1 LVQINDSK
9 NVRRKSPARA
19 NRQIHLGGATLDHR
33 AHICAFFNS
42 RDEEY
47 RVLLPFL
54 EEGLKSKE
62 KNVHTV
68 DPRLRDDHHQRLAL
82 AGVDVEAANESG
94 QFELRDWSDTHLAG
108 GHFDQHRTLALFRQI
123 IDKSTLDGF
132 PLTRFVTN
140 MEWALEANLDT
151 NALLEYEATT
161 NNAWLRQDGPI
172 NPVICTYDLNRFTA
186 NIIVDVMRAHPM
198 VIIGG
203 VLRENPFFVPPEEFL
218 EELHARR
225 ARIVELQRKYA
236 QLTPREREVLPFVV
250 AGRPSKQTADELG
263 TSEIT
268 IRVHRR
274 QIMRKMKA
282 HSLAELIRMT
292 DMLESNP
299 EVRYQ
304 NSARSFAPKS

>member
-1 LVQINDSK
+1 M
-9 NVRRKSPARA
+9 
-19 NRQIHLGGATLDHR
+19 
-33 AHICAFFNS
+33 
-42 RDEEY
+42 
-47 RVLLPFL
+47 LPFF
-54 EEGLKSKE
+54 EEGLKAQE

-68 DPRLRDDHHQRLAL
+68 DPRLRDDHHQRLTL
-82 AGVDVEAANESG
+82 AGVDVEAVSESG

-108 GHFDQHRTLALFRQI
+108 GHFDQHRTLALFRRI
-123 IDKSTLDGF
+123 MDKSTLDGF

-161 NNAWLRQDGPI
+161 NNAWLGQDGPI

-198 VIIGG
+198 IIIGG

-225 ARIVELQRKYA
+225 ARIVELKRKYA

-250 AGRPSKQTADELG
+250 AGWLSKQTADELG

-274 QIMRKMKA
+274 QIMRKMRA

>member
-1 LVQINDSK
+1 MVQISGSEK
-9 NVRRKSPARA
+9 LRRKLPARA
-19 NRQIHLGGATLDHR
+19 NRQIHLGGSTLDHR

-47 RVLLPFL
+47 RVLVPFL
-54 EEGLKSKE
+54 EEGLKSQE

-68 DPRLRDDHHQRLAL
+68 DPKLRDDHYQRLTS
-82 AGVDVEAANESG
+82 AGVDVKAVSESG

-123 IDKSTLDGF
+123 IDKSRVDGF

-151 NALLEYEATT
+151 NALLEYEATA
-161 NNAWLRQDGPI
+161 NNAWLRPEGPI

-203 VLRENPFFVPPEEFL
+203 VLRENPFFVPPEELL

-225 ARIVELQRKYA
+225 ARIAELEERFA
-236 QLTPREREVLPFVV
+236 RLTPREREVLPFVV
-250 AGRPSKQTADELG
+250 AGRPNKQTADELG

-274 QIMRKMKA
+274 QLMRKMEA
-282 HSLAELIRMT
+282 HSLADLIRMA
-292 DMLESNP
+292 DALEIAP
-299 EVRYQ
+299 AAE
-304 NSARSFAPKS
+304 SFGDKANELRNA

>member
-1 LVQINDSK
+1 
-9 NVRRKSPARA
+9 
-19 NRQIHLGGATLDHR
+19 
-33 AHICAFFNS
+33 
-42 RDEEY
+42 
-47 RVLLPFL
+47 LLPFL
-54 EEGLKSKE
+54 EEGLNSRE

-68 DPRLRDDHHQRLAL
+68 DPRLRDDHHQRLTL
-82 AGVDVEAANESG
+82 AGVDVEAVSRSG
-94 QFELRDWSDTHLAG
+94 QFQMRDWSDTHLAG
-108 GHFDQHRTLALFRQI
+108 GHFDQHRTLALFKQI
-123 IDKSTLDGF
+123 VDKSTSDGF

-151 NALLEYEATT
+151 NALLEYEAMA
-161 NNAWLRQDGPI
+161 NNAWLRPDGPI
-172 NPVICTYDLNRFTA
+172 NPVICTYDLNRFTG

-198 VIIGG
+198 IIIGG

-218 EELHARR
+218 EELHSRR
-225 ARIVELQRKYA
+225 AKIMELQQKYA

-292 DMLESNP
+292 DALEIA
-299 EVRYQ
+299 
-304 NSARSFAPKS
+304 SAGENVAAKTSKLRRAKA

>member
-1 LVQINDSK
+1 LVQINDSE
-9 NVRRKSPARA
+9 NLRRKSPTRV
-19 NRQIHLGGATLDHR
+19 NRRIHLGGSTLDHR

-62 KNVHTV
+62 KNVYTV
-68 DPRLRDDHHQRLAL
+68 DPRLRDDHHQRLTL
-82 AGVDVEAANESG
+82 AGVDVEAVFESG

-108 GHFDQHRTLALFRQI
+108 GNFDQHRTLAIFRQI
-123 IDKSTLDGF
+123 ADKSTQDGF

-151 NALLEYEATT
+151 NALLEYEAMA
-161 NNAWLRQDGPI
+161 NNVWLRQDGPV

-186 NIIVDVMRAHPM
+186 SIIVDVMRAHPM

-203 VLRENPFFVPPEEFL
+203 VLRENPYFVPPEKFL
-218 EELHARR
+218 EELRTKR
-225 ARIVELQRKYA
+225 ARVGELQKKYA

-250 AGRPSKQTADELG
+250 AGRLSKQTADELG
-263 TSEIT
+263 TKEIT

-274 QIMRKMKA
+274 QIMRKMQA
-282 HSLAELIRMT
+282 HSLADLIRMA
-292 DMLESNP
+292 DALEI
-299 EVRYQ
+299 
-304 NSARSFAPKS
+304 APAGGAILDEGSSD